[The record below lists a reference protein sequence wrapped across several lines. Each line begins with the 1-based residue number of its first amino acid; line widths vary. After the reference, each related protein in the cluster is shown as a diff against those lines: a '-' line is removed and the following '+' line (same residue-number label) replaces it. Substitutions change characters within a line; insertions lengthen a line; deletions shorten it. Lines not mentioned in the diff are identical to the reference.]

1 MKDWPKGQ
9 LRVGR
14 EALGRRVV
22 EVEQCLAGW

>member
-22 EVEQCLAGW
+22 EVEQCLTGW